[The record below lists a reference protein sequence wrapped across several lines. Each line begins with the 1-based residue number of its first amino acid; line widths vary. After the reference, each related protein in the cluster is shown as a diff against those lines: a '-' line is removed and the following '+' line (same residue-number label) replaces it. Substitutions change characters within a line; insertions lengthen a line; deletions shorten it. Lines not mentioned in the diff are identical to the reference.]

1 MTIPI
6 QVVFDCADPDR
17 LAEFWAFALE
27 YILQPPPEGF
37 SSWEEFCRAEG
48 IPESEWNAASSVED
62 PDKKG
67 PRLYFQRVPEEKIVK
82 NRVHIDVNVGGPRGT
97 PEDERRPRVAEKVAK
112 LTEAGATMLQD
123 VDLRGE
129 HWVVMQDPEGNEFCV
144 Q

>member
-6 QVVFDCADPDR
+6 QVVFDCADPSR
-17 LAEFWAFALE
+17 LAEFWAFALG
-27 YILQPPPEGF
+27 YILEPPPEGF
-37 SSWEEFCRAEG
+37 SSWEEFAVAKE
-48 IPESEWNAASSVED
+48 IPKSAWNDARSVED

-67 PRLYFQRVPEEKIVK
+67 PRLYFQRVPEGKVVK

-97 PEDERRPRVAEKVAK
+97 PEDERRPRVAEKVQQ
-112 LTEAGATMLQD
+112 LIEAGATILQD